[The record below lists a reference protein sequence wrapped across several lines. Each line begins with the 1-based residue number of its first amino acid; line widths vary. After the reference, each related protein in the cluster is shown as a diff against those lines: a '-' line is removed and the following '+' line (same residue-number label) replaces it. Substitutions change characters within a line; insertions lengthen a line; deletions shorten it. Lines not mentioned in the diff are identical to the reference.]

1 MNVNWVS
8 GSANAT
14 TVQREGD
21 DEMTAVGLGVGVVDH
36 VVVDV
41 NPHLRSRSLSEV
53 KETSPASGSGSG
65 HVTPKREVTFL
76 EREGGQKERGK
87 RQGDEVN
94 VVVPAASTSAHAPSV
109 IQIPATRV
117 EMKEVPAS
125 EDVVM
130 PTTAPQALSKTAQPL
145 PSTVTPT
152 SPTAQVPSTQHAT
165 VLGELQQSV
174 VDDPVLKV
182 VRFPSAQ

>member
-1 MNVNWVS
+1 M
-8 GSANAT
+8 
-14 TVQREGD
+14 
-21 DEMTAVGLGVGVVDH
+21 
-36 VVVDV
+36 
-41 NPHLRSRSLSEV
+41 
-53 KETSPASGSGSG
+53 
-65 HVTPKREVTFL
+65 
-76 EREGGQKERGK
+76 
-87 RQGDEVN
+87 N

-117 EMKEVPAS
+117 EMKEVPVS

-130 PTTAPQALSKTAQPL
+130 PTTATAAQALSKTAQPL

-165 VLGELQQSV
+165 GLGELQQSV
-174 VDDPVLKV
+174 VADPVLKV